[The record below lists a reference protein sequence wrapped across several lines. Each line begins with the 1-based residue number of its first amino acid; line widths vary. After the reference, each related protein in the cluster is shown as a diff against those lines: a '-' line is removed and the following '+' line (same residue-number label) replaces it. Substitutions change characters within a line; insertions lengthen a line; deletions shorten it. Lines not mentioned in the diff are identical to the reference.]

1 MKILLK
7 ILKWTAISVGS
18 LIACLVIAYLIYD
31 NIFYERELNQI
42 KEDLNEIENVEVIDI
57 WGHKDITLEEI
68 SARLR
73 IKDKGEIVLYGLSK
87 DAFHYPERVPIIE
100 IGNYSF
106 TWFSCN
112 GGIGPGIDI
121 GTKDELRFLFKK
133 EFKSVKDVV
142 ENYDLILKTIEN
154 LKMSPELNHIE
165 TENNESY
172 LLIENKKT
180 KDQDPLFNLVGIENK
195 FEFARTMQWNRPDCY
210 YNRDKEKRLP
220 TKNIVHLADSTKNE
234 DDSNY

>member
-1 MKILLK
+1 MKIPLK

-18 LIACLVIAYLIYD
+18 LLGCLVVAYLIYD

-42 KEDLNEIENVEVIDI
+42 KNDLNAIENVEVIDI

-73 IKDKGEIVLYGLSK
+73 VKGKGEIVLYGLSK
-87 DAFHYPERVPIIE
+87 DAFNYPNRVPVIE

-112 GGIGPGIDI
+112 GGIGPIIDI
-121 GTKDELRFLFKK
+121 GIKDELGYLFKR
-133 EFKSVKDVV
+133 EFKSVKDVI
-142 ENYDLILKTIEN
+142 ENYDLILETVET

-165 TENNESY
+165 TDNSESY

-180 KDQDPLFNLVGIENK
+180 KDQDPFFNLVGIENK
-195 FEFARTMQWNRPDCY
+195 FEFARTLTWNRPDCY
-210 YNRDKEKRLP
+210 NNKEMEKRLP
-220 TKNIVHLADSTKNE
+220 IE
-234 DDSNY
+234 